1 MKKLKV
7 LLLDDDKLHGQ
18 ILYEKMINLNYQH
31 VEVVNT
37 FKHAHEYL
45 LENQVDLFLLD
56 FYLDKGRTGLELVNS
71 YLPNTKAPIIFFS
84 SFYDD
89 TILDQIKSL
98 NSVAFLPKTASL
110 FDIQKSI
117 DLLLAKAVEENI
129 NNSSRFSEFLLIK
142 KGKDLVRITI
152 ADFEYIEVDGKYL
165 IVHIGDEEYLLRSTL
180 SDLIKR
186 LPSNFLRIHQS
197 FVINLKLL
205 DKINL
210 VDNMAYVKDIKLPIS
225 RNYKK
230 TLISTYYKS

>member
-18 ILYEKMINLNYQH
+18 ILYEKMISLNYQN
-31 VEVVNT
+31 VEIANT
-37 FKHAHEYL
+37 YKQAHEYI
-45 LENQVDLFLLD
+45 LENQVDLYLLD

-71 YLPNTKAPIIFFS
+71 CLPNNKEPIIFFS

-89 TILDQIKSL
+89 TVLDQIKSL
-98 NSVAFLPKTASL
+98 NLVGFLPKTASL

-117 DLLLAKAVEENI
+117 ELLVEKSIEEQVG
-129 NNSSRFSEFLLIK
+129 SSFSEFLLVK
-142 KGKDLVRITI
+142 KGKDLIRITI
-152 ADFEYIEVDGKYL
+152 DDFEYIEVDGKYL
-165 IVHIGDEEYLLRSTL
+165 IIYIGSEKFLIRSTL
-180 SDLIKR
+180 SDLVKR
-186 LPSNFLRIHQS
+186 LPNNFLRIHQS

-210 VDNMAYVKDIKLPIS
+210 VDNLAYVKGATLPIS